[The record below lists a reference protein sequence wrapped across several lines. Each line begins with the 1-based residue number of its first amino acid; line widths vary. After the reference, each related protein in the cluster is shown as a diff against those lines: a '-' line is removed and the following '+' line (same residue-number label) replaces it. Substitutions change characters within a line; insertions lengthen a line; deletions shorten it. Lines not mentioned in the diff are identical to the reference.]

1 MIRCIRYSAA
11 ETFDIIQCPPSLDS
25 NFILTV
31 CWNLSKGIIVRIAVG
46 STNPTKV
53 LAVKD
58 VMEMIYGNVEV
69 FGVEVE
75 SGVPDQPV
83 GMEET
88 IRGAINRAR
97 QALEKGKADIG
108 VGIEAGIYPV
118 PNSLTGY
125 FDVQFCAI
133 LDRDGWL
140 TIGHG
145 PGFEYPFYVIK
156 RIKEGIEAGGA
167 MDELVGEKDLKKK
180 IGAIGYLTHG
190 ILPRKELN
198 KLAVL
203 MHWFPG

>member
-1 MIRCIRYSAA
+1 MGM
-11 ETFDIIQCPPSLDS
+11 PM
-25 NFILTV
+25 
-31 CWNLSKGIIVRIAVG
+31 RIAVG

-53 LAVKD
+53 LAVREI
-58 VMEMIYGNVEV
+58 MELVYPGAEV
-69 FGVEVE
+69 FGVDVE

-88 IRGAINRAR
+88 ISGAINRAR

-125 FDVQFCAI
+125 FDIQFCAI
-133 LDRDGWL
+133 VDREGWI

-145 PGFEYPFYVIK
+145 PGFEYPPYVIR
-156 RIKEGIEAGGA
+156 RIKEGVEAGKA
-167 MDELVGEKDLKKK
+167 MDELVGERDLKKK

-203 MHWFPG
+203 MALVPRMNRELYR

>member
-1 MIRCIRYSAA
+1 M
-11 ETFDIIQCPPSLDS
+11 
-25 NFILTV
+25 
-31 CWNLSKGIIVRIAVG
+31 RIAVG

-53 LAVKD
+53 LAVKE
-58 VMEMIYGNVEV
+58 VMEMIYGDVEV

-83 GMEET
+83 GIEET

-97 QALEKGKADIG
+97 QALEKGNADMG

-125 FDVQFCAI
+125 FDIQFCAI
-133 LDRDGWL
+133 LDREGWL

-145 PGFEYPFYVIK
+145 PGFEYPPYVIK
-156 RIKEGIEAGGA
+156 RIKEGVEAGKA
-167 MDELVGEKDLKKK
+167 MDELVGEKDLKRKT
-180 IGAIGYLTHG
+180 GAIGYLTHG

-203 MHWFPG
+203 MAMVPRMNPELFGLKDVPSPTAPRSPLTGV